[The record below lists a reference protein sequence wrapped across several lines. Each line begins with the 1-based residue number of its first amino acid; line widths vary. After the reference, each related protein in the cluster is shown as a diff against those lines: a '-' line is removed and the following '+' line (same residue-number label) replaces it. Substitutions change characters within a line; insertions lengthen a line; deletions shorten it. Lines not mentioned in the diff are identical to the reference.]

1 MRAHPHPTR
10 RSSAPLPAGP
20 GRVTLHR
27 LGQGLFGALLL
38 PALAQA
44 ADLTAPPRLADRP
57 AQAVPAPAAAVA
69 ASAPA
74 LRHRV
79 TRASP
84 GNSDSGPTGDR
95 REPRIERRVVEDD
108 AARIEELRVRGAVQ
122 RMTVTPKGG
131 GPIQQPYEIQPTD
144 AGRDFGEGPSLS
156 RTGGQ
161 RTWRVFSF

>member
-1 MRAHPHPTR
+1 MMHWLR
-10 RSSAPLPAGP
+10 
-20 GRVTLHR
+20 
-27 LGQGLFGALLL
+27 QGLLAALLL
-38 PALAQA
+38 PALAPA
-44 ADLTAPPRLADRP
+44 ADLTAPPRLADQP
-57 AQAVPAPAAAVA
+57 ATAAPAPAAAA

-84 GNSDSGPTGDR
+84 GDSDTGPTGDR

-108 AARIEELRVRGAVQ
+108 AARIVELRVRGAVQ
-122 RMTVTPKGG
+122 RMTVTPKGD